1 MRERS
6 AGYSIV
12 EMLASLVIMG
22 MIGTLMVSGVTTGRR
37 VWERMNTDNA
47 NAEDVGGAQLMLR
60 QRIERTFPATRYD
73 TIPPFADLDGEAN
86 TFTFLAEPR
95 KVQQP
100 SALRRYKIWLG
111 PNGELMLSSV
121 SDVAAD
127 ATKADENLVLLRGV
141 GALDLAYYGPLPPV
155 GSAPSA
161 GSDWQLRWQQRGAP
175 PQLVRVHVEFD
186 PGDRRIWPDLL
197 VRPLVTIDTGCV
209 LNSASGK
216 CRGRP

>member
-1 MRERS
+1 
-6 AGYSIV
+6 
-12 EMLASLVIMG
+12 
-22 MIGTLMVSGVTTGRR
+22 
-37 VWERMNTDNA
+37 MNTDNA

-60 QRIERTFPATRYD
+60 QRIERIFPATRYD

-95 KVQQP
+95 KKQQP
-100 SALRRYKIWLG
+100 SSLRRYKVWLG

-127 ATKADENLVLLRGV
+127 PTKADENLVLLRGV

-161 GSDWQLRWQQRGAP
+161 GSDWQLRWQQRATP